1 MTIVRFSVS
10 AAGLLSLA
18 ACLPDGKNTAPTTY
32 NFVAP
37 PVGFARNYQQS
48 IIDNEDNTINE
59 TFSQTVTTVNSDGSY
74 VVLQEDTTGSSPVVD
89 GTTYT
94 IPTETIEVNNASQD
108 TSFTELEPDGD
119 VESCTYDPH
128 GPGPGYPL
136 TVGNSFTQQY
146 NLTCGTAAPVDYTQS
161 GNVLDV
167 ENVTVP
173 AGTFTAIKIQSTV
186 TWTNANGT
194 SITQTITNWRDID
207 TLFSVQQNITRVY
220 SGTLPTTGYE
230 VSETIQLTSEN

>member
-1 MTIVRFSVS
+1 MAIVRFGI
-10 AAGLLSLA
+10 AAAVTLGVA
-18 ACLPDGKNTAPTTY
+18 GCLPDGRNSAPTTY
-32 NFVAP
+32 DFIAP
-37 PVGFARNYQQS
+37 TVGFERHYQQS
-48 IIDNEDNTINE
+48 IIDNADNTIDE
-59 TFSQTVTTVNSDGSY
+59 TFTQTVTTVNSDGSY
-74 VVLQEDTTGSSPVVD
+74 VVLQEDTTGSSPVVN

-94 IPTETIEVNNASQD
+94 IPTETIEVNNQSQD
-108 TSFTELEPDGD
+108 TSYTALQTNGD
-119 VESCTYDPH
+119 VESCSYDPH

-146 NLTCGTAAPVDYTQS
+146 SLTCGTAAPVEYTQS

-167 ENVTVP
+167 ESVTVP
-173 AGTFTAIKIQSTV
+173 AGTYTAIKIQSTIS
-186 TWTNANGT
+186 WTNANGT